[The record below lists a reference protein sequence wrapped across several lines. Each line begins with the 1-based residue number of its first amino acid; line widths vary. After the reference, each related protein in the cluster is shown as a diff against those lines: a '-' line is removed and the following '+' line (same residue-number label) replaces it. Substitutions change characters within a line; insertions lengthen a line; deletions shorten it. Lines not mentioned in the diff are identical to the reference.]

1 MQKNVI
7 LIGSSTCGKTTLA
20 QRLNGEEIDYK
31 KTQAIEVINTTIDT
45 PGEYLEN
52 RALYKALVVTAT
64 EADIILFVQD
74 ATDERFRFSPG
85 QAQMLMPTVLGVV
98 SKADLAT
105 AEQIAAAKE
114 LLELA
119 GAAEIFVTSA
129 VTGEGCPALQ
139 ERLWSGGRGQ
149 ETGGRD

>member
-1 MQKNVI
+1 MKHVI
-7 LIGSSTCGKTTLA
+7 LIGSSACGKTTLA
-20 QRLNGEEIDYK
+20 QRLNGQEIGYK

-74 ATDERFRFSPG
+74 ATDDRFRFSPG
-85 QAQMLMPTVLGVV
+85 QAQMLMPTVIGVV

-105 AEQIAAAKE
+105 PAQVSAAKE

-119 GAAEIFVTSA
+119 GALEIFVTSA
-129 VTGEGCPALQ
+129 VTGEGCGALLARLEMQ
-139 ERLWSGGRGQ
+139 EL
-149 ETGGRD
+149 

>member
-1 MQKNVI
+1 MKKI
-7 LIGSSTCGKTTLA
+7 MLIGSSACGKTTLA
-20 QRLNGEEIDYK
+20 QRLNGQKIGYK
-31 KTQAIEVINTTIDT
+31 KTQAVEIINTTIDT

-64 EADIILFVQD
+64 EVDVILFVQD

-85 QAQMLMPTVLGVV
+85 QAMMFAPPVVGVI
-98 SKADLAT
+98 SKTDLA
-105 AEQIAAAKE
+105 APAQVQAAKD

-129 VTGEGCPALQ
+129 VTGEGCEALR
-139 ERLWSGGRGQ
+139 EWLC
-149 ETGGRD
+149 